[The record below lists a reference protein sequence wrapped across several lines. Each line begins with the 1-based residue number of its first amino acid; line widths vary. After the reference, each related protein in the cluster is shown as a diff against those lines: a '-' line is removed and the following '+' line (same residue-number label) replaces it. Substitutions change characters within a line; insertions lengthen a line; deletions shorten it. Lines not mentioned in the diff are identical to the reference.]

1 MSDLNGLY
9 YKVTQTYLWCQGE
22 KRKLI
27 RERDK
32 IDARLGMLEEI
43 MIDLNDVLC
52 KHGEHIYEHFE
63 EEKPKNYGDILREVI
78 NNDRE

>member
-52 KHGEHIYEHFE
+52 KHGEHIYEKKHPYSDLLKE
-63 EEKPKNYGDILREVI
+63 A

>member
-32 IDARLGMLEEI
+32 INARLGMLEEI

-63 EEKPKNYGDILREVI
+63 EEKKHPYSDLLKEA